1 MEQFAH
7 FPICHSSLNE
17 NKHLKFYFKSCSW
30 EIGWKWGSISSI
42 CCAKPLQ
49 HYYILKDATL
59 SSSFSVGHTRMENVD
74 FFFVE
79 KGEKKWLPR
88 KSDVRWHE
96 SFGLNNTTC
105 IFIPSGWH
113 VSVLVMV
120 SNNLF
125 FYISSRHISS
135 SFFMFTKPI
144 VSTKLSFPLSNE
156 FHYGVDL
163 FIEHGLL

>member
-49 HYYILKDATL
+49 HYYILKEATL

-105 IFIPSGWH
+105 IFYSLRVTCLC
-113 VSVLVMV
+113 VSDGVKQPLFLYFL
-120 SNNLF
+120 SPYIFKF
-125 FYISSRHISS
+125 FYVYKAN
-135 SFFMFTKPI
+135 SF
-144 VSTKLSFPLSNE
+144 N
-156 FHYGVDL
+156 
-163 FIEHGLL
+163 